1 MKIFEITTLK
11 EADLSQLSQQIQT
24 LVGNISSKVQSITAQ
39 QPATDNN
46 AGGADNAAQSTAS
59 SPRQMIDDAAAR
71 VRSGEAQLSRDID
84 AELGKTGVDAQQMHI
99 QIVSKIQ
106 NAGRDAAEQISNT
119 LELPGSRRERVYDT
133 AGLAIQIAAFGYMNK
148 KYLNGDDQNFEMNTM
163 DMIRQIVASNQPR
176 GGAQPAGRQSSARP
190 NGQRGT
196 VPSGGGTNAL
206 DAMAAD
212 RDF

>member
-99 QIVSKIQ
+99 QIVRKIQ
-106 NAGRDAAEQISNT
+106 KAGRDTAEQIFNT
-119 LELPGSRRERVYDT
+119 LELPGSRRERVYDS

-148 KYLNGDDQNFEMNTM
+148 KYLNGDDQNFEMNTL

-212 RDF
+212 NF

>member
-99 QIVSKIQ
+99 QIVRKIQ
-106 NAGRDAAEQISNT
+106 KAGRDTAEQIFNT
-119 LELPGSRRERVYDT
+119 LELPGSRRERVYDS

-212 RDF
+212 NF

>member
-24 LVGNISSKVQSITAQ
+24 LVGNISSKVQSITTQ
-39 QPATDNN
+39 QPAT
-46 AGGADNAAQSTAS
+46 GDNAQQSSGGNGNPQRA
-59 SPRQMIDDAAAR
+59 IND
-71 VRSGEAQLSRDID
+71 VRDKILSGEAKLSKDID
-84 AELGKTGVDAQQMHI
+84 AELGKTGIDAQDMHI
-99 QIVSKIQ
+99 AIMSKVQDAGNETGQQIAQ
-106 NAGRDAAEQISNT
+106 AAGRT
-119 LELPGSRRERVYDT
+119 GSGAVAVIDRAKLVIT
-133 AGLAIQIAAFGYMNK
+133 AAAFGYMNK
-148 KYLNGDDQNFEMNTM
+148 KYLNGDDQNFRGNTM
-163 DMIRQIVASNQPR
+163 DVIRQIVASNQPR
-176 GGAQPAGRQSSARP
+176 GGAQPVGRQSSARP

>member
-106 NAGRDAAEQISNT
+106 NAGRDAAEQIFNT

-212 RDF
+212 DF

>member
-212 RDF
+212 DF

>member
-106 NAGRDAAEQISNT
+106 NAGRDAAEQIFNT

-212 RDF
+212 NF

>member
-212 RDF
+212 NF

>member
-11 EADLSQLSQQIQT
+11 EADLTQLSQQIQT

-99 QIVSKIQ
+99 QIVRKIQ
-106 NAGRDAAEQISNT
+106 KAGRDTAEQIFNT
-119 LELPGSRRERVYDT
+119 LELPGSRRERVYDS

-212 RDF
+212 NF

>member
-1 MKIFEITTLK
+1 VAGFTYDESGAGALIIGPNGGGKIKTNYW
-11 EADLSQLSQQIQT
+11 
-24 LVGNISSKVQSITAQ
+24 V
-39 QPATDNN
+39 
-46 AGGADNAAQSTAS
+46 GADNAAQSTAS

-99 QIVSKIQ
+99 QIVRKIQ
-106 NAGRDAAEQISNT
+106 KAGRDAAEQIFNT
-119 LELPGSRRERVYDT
+119 LELPGSRRERVYDS

-212 RDF
+212 NF